1 MRTRASTENGL
12 LVTPQA
18 TEAAVILLNPGA
30 MDQGI
35 LTVGRFDSGYRA
47 GIVAYQQLKTVPFKT
62 LQGGMQMLMIRVM
75 MILAVVCTVVIF
87 EFAFWGDR
95 P

>member
-1 MRTRASTENGL
+1 M
-12 LVTPQA
+12 
-18 TEAAVILLNPGA
+18 ILLNPGA

-62 LQGGMQMLMIRVM
+62 LQGGMQMLMVKIM
-75 MILAVVCTVVIF
+75 MYLAVVCTVTILG
-87 EFAFWGDR
+87 FAFWGDQ